1 MLFATDP
8 LTELQRRVCL
18 PGFARFLAA
27 DRLGARQLQTRLSRL
42 STFHETQLVNTIG
55 HSAGAIIFG
64 IFLYLFLKDRSGTRL
79 RGSWLSFAAA
89 GLAFLWNIGA
99 LAALIASTRNAGL
112 AEVVVFFC
120 FAVLSLLPA
129 VLLHLSLDGRYAP
142 IIASGYALSVIT
154 TGMHLGELLHPG
166 LGYQQRALVVI
177 TVGFAILTAISV
189 AGVALQGHSDKRA
202 KASRIFGA
210 MCAALV
216 AMSFVHLGSG
226 QPLHAWSS
234 ELALHHAGIPLALF
248 VLLQDYRFVLLD
260 AFVRFLANVLLAGLL
275 TFAMIRVIFQWTSID
290 ARVSGNPLYAALLL
304 VGVCMLLI
312 AFAMLRTQV
321 QHWLTRVVF
330 RRADLNKA
338 LREMQS
344 RSALFTD
351 ESAFVEWAAGQ
362 LAQFMGTERFEV
374 SPEARYRHLLRD
386 RELLFPVPASD
397 LPPFRQSAD
406 FAWAEAVVPL
416 RLAQRDIRYLLLGR
430 RRGGRRYLSE
440 DLQSLGRL
448 SAAILEQVERF
459 RNLEMQRLVSQ
470 AELRALQSQINPHF
484 LFNALNTLYGIIPRE
499 ASGARKTVLN
509 LAEIFRYFLQSERSF
524 IQLSE
529 ELEIVKAY
537 LEIERLRLGPRLE
550 VRIHI
555 DEEALPVLI
564 PILSIQPLVENAIK
578 HGLSAKPGPGL
589 LDLRAA
595 IVNDELRI
603 SVEDNGVGL
612 GVPINGSDKTGTG
625 VGLANV
631 QRRLQLCFGPDADIL
646 IDSSSHGTKVHFT
659 IPLGN
664 AVHA

>member
-1 MLFATDP
+1 
-8 LTELQRRVCL
+8 
-18 PGFARFLAA
+18 
-27 DRLGARQLQTRLSRL
+27 L

-64 IFLYLFLKDRSGTRL
+64 IFLYLLLRDRSGTRL

-99 LAALIASTRNAGL
+99 LAALLASTRNARL
-112 AEVVVFFC
+112 AEAVVFFC

-129 VLLHLSLDGRYAP
+129 VLLHLSLDGRFAP
-142 IIASGYALSVIT
+142 IIASGYALSAIT
-154 TGMHLGELLHPG
+154 IGVHFEELLHPG
-166 LGYQQRALVVI
+166 LGYQRRALLVI
-177 TVGFAILTAISV
+177 TVGFAILTGISV
-189 AGVALQGHSDKRA
+189 AGVALQGDSDRRA

-275 TFAMIRVIFQWTSID
+275 TFAVISIAFQWISID
-290 ARVSGNPLYAALLL
+290 ERVSGNSLYAALLL
-304 VGVCMLLI
+304 IGVCMLLI
-312 AFAMLRTQV
+312 AFALLRTQV

-338 LREMQS
+338 LHEMQS

-351 ESAFVEWAAGQ
+351 ESAFLDWAAGQ

-374 SPEARYRHLLRD
+374 IPEIHCRDLLRGRD
-386 RELLFPVPASD
+386 LLFPVPASD
-397 LPPFRQSAD
+397 LPAFRQSPD
-406 FAWAEAVVPL
+406 FAWVEAVVPL
-416 RLAQRDIRYLLLGR
+416 RLAHRDVRYLLLGR

-440 DLQSLGRL
+440 DLQSLSRL
-448 SAAILEQVERF
+448 SAVILEQVERF

-550 VRIHI
+550 VRIQV
-555 DEEALPVLI
+555 DDAALPVLI

-578 HGLSAKPGPGL
+578 HGLSAKSGPGL
-589 LDLRAA
+589 LGLRAA
-595 IVNDELRI
+595 IVDDELRI

-612 GVPINGSDKTGTG
+612 GTPINGLDKPGAG

-631 QRRLQLCFGPDADIL
+631 KRRLQLCFGPDADIL
-646 IDSSSHGTKVHFT
+646 IDSSSNGTKVQFA
-659 IPLGN
+659 IPL
-664 AVHA
+664 AKPVHA